1 VITGVCTKRLGFYLD
16 IALTNLLLK
25 KYLRNEKV
33 ILLLSLIVL
42 IDVSKTWYTNWGKT
56 RRVKIMKLA
65 VAKVDANQKTK
76 PMN

>member
-1 VITGVCTKRLGFYLD
+1 MK
-16 IALTNLLLK
+16 
-25 KYLRNEKV
+25 KV

-42 IDVSKTWYTNWGKT
+42 IDVSKPDTPIE
-56 RRVKIMKLA
+56 VKPEELKFMKLA